1 MTWPSTWPD
10 LALMVAW
17 LIGST
22 VAAIV
27 LKVARRLIDW
37 NWPEGYHSKRVH
49 RYGVRDED
57 STDDKDH
64 GEEDDGR

>member
-27 LKVARRLIDW
+27 LRIARRLIDW

-49 RYGVRDED
+49 RYGVRDD
-57 STDDKDH
+57 QPDGDTT
-64 GEEDDGR
+64 DDGR